1 MKKQGIYQTDLGIGS
16 GWIHFGSKDG
26 EPFSQLSFIDIGD
39 MNNDCIKTELDGD
52 QIIITVMLN
61 DMPSS
66 IQIDTETEKGV
77 FDVFSIGFH
86 KELELQL
93 ISDIP
98 AFDNHHIVVPEKN
111 IHELQAH
118 QDYISEQV
126 ENKLQ
131 FTLSDPEVLSY
142 AKKHG
147 IDVENHHDIKSCLEI
162 MDKLCYT
169 IQQDGVN
176 YTHDKQNCGTIAQ
189 MEYAFQH
196 NHHTNCRGLALILAG
211 ILRAY
216 GYRASAVECRPLSG
230 DVHVVCEVYL
240 EDLKKWVMMDPT
252 NDLVYYQNT
261 TPLSLIELR
270 EAMINHAELSLNE
283 NANRN
288 GKELDI
294 MSLLAF
300 MSNKMFYFV
309 KTIDSCED
317 KTITNDNAICLTS
330 KELMNEECEW
340 KITTNNVAAYYQK
353 LF

>member
-1 MKKQGIYQTDLGIGS
+1 M
-16 GWIHFGSKDG
+16 H
-26 EPFSQLSFIDIGD
+26 
-39 MNNDCIKTELDGD
+39 
-52 QIIITVMLN
+52 
-61 DMPSS
+61 
-66 IQIDTETEKGV
+66 
-77 FDVFSIGFH
+77 
-86 KELELQL
+86 
-93 ISDIP
+93 
-98 AFDNHHIVVPEKN
+98 
-111 IHELQAH
+111 
-118 QDYISEQV
+118 
-126 ENKLQ
+126 
-131 FTLSDPEVLSY
+131 
-142 AKKHG
+142 
-147 IDVENHHDIKSCLEI
+147 
-162 MDKLCYT
+162 
-169 IQQDGVN
+169 
-176 YTHDKQNCGTIAQ
+176 NCGTIAQ

-196 NHHTNCRGLALILAG
+196 DHHTNCRGLALILAG

-309 KTIDSCED
+309 KAIDSCED

>member
-1 MKKQGIYQTDLGIGS
+1 M
-16 GWIHFGSKDG
+16 
-26 EPFSQLSFIDIGD
+26 
-39 MNNDCIKTELDGD
+39 
-52 QIIITVMLN
+52 
-61 DMPSS
+61 
-66 IQIDTETEKGV
+66 
-77 FDVFSIGFH
+77 
-86 KELELQL
+86 
-93 ISDIP
+93 
-98 AFDNHHIVVPEKN
+98 
-111 IHELQAH
+111 
-118 QDYISEQV
+118 
-126 ENKLQ
+126 
-131 FTLSDPEVLSY
+131 
-142 AKKHG
+142 
-147 IDVENHHDIKSCLEI
+147 
-162 MDKLCYT
+162 
-169 IQQDGVN
+169 
-176 YTHDKQNCGTIAQ
+176 
-189 MEYAFQH
+189 
-196 NHHTNCRGLALILAG
+196 
-211 ILRAY
+211 
-216 GYRASAVECRPLSG
+216 
-230 DVHVVCEVYL
+230 VCEVYL